1 LKKKLILTG
10 MMGVGKST
18 VGKKLAKKLK
28 FKFVDID
35 GVIEKQEK
43 KTIQEIFKTK
53 GENYFRKVEEKATL
67 KELKRNNL
75 VISLGGGAFMNDNIR
90 KEVKESSLS
99 IWLDID
105 TNLLIPRLK
114 NIAKRP
120 LLNKE
125 NLEQSIKKIY
135 SHRKK
140 TYNESNHK
148 INCSVLK
155 IDEIVEKIINL
166 YENSRN

>member
-1 LKKKLILTG
+1 
-10 MMGVGKST
+10 
-18 VGKKLAKKLK
+18 
-28 FKFVDID
+28 
-35 GVIEKQEK
+35 
-43 KTIQEIFKTK
+43 
-53 GENYFRKVEEKATL
+53 
-67 KELKRNNL
+67 
-75 VISLGGGAFMNDNIR
+75 MNDNIR

>member
-1 LKKKLILTG
+1 

-67 KELKRNNL
+67 IELKRNNL

-120 LLNKE
+120 LLNE
-125 NLEQSIKKIY
+125 GNLEQSIKKIY

-140 TYNESNHK
+140 TYSESNHR
-148 INCSVLK
+148 INCSALK
-155 IDEIVEKIINL
+155 IDKIVEKIINL